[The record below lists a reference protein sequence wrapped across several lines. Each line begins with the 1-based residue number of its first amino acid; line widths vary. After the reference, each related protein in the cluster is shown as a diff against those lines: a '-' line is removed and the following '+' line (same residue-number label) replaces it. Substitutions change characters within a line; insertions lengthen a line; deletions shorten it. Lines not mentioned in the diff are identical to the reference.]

1 MIVAIDTSGSMSG
14 LAVMTEDGTLLAEQ
28 SWYSDRRHS
37 EQVLAQLDGLCRV
50 VDVAPH
56 HITRIA
62 VSIGPG
68 SWSGIRV
75 GISIAKG
82 IAIANNAV
90 VVGINA
96 LDVLAWPVRNQGAIT
111 ACISLGRG
119 RFATATYPNH
129 SWGIGSIAPTNQS
142 GTDMTIAAQDLLVYE
157 PHTLAVLPQ
166 SMVSHPRH
174 HSAWPHPRILAEL
187 GCNAF
192 HAHPDGHA
200 TIEPIYLG
208 EPVQPKT

>member
-1 MIVAIDTSGSMSG
+1 MVAIDTSGAMSG
-14 LAVMTEDGTLLAEQ
+14 LALMADDGTLLAEQ
-28 SWYSDRRHS
+28 SWYSERRHS
-37 EQVLAQLDGLCRV
+37 EQVLAQLDGLCRL
-50 VDVAPH
+50 VDIRPA

-62 VSIGPG
+62 VSVGPG

-96 LDVLAWPVRNQGAIT
+96 LDVLAWPVRAQAPVT

-119 RFATATYPNH
+119 RFATASYPH
-129 SWGIGSIAPTNQS
+129 HDWDIGGIVPTNQS
-142 GTDMTIAAQDLLVYE
+142 SADMTVDIQQLLVYE
-157 PHTLAVLPQ
+157 PHTAPLLPTALAT
-166 SMVSHPRH
+166 HPRH
-174 HSAWPHPRILAEL
+174 HQAWPHPRILAEL
-187 GCNAF
+187 GRYAF
-192 HAHPDGHA
+192 RTYPHGHA
-200 TIEPIYLG
+200 IIEPMYLG